1 MHDLP
6 RACFVTK
13 RFIQDRLCFQTT
25 TSKMQS
31 SGLWVSPWKSA
42 SHGLHSAHRSALVQ
56 SVFALI
62 FKHELD
68 ASVKTQNTESK
79 NSAC

>member
-1 MHDLP
+1 
-6 RACFVTK
+6 
-13 RFIQDRLCFQTT
+13 
-25 TSKMQS
+25 MQS
-31 SGLWVSPWKSA
+31 SGVWISPWKST